1 MSGRKFSGKELAK
14 ALQTGEFEQSGLVLT
29 GMVKPSEQPDHVGFA
44 RGGCDT
50 WVDLPT
56 TMIEQAEHVGFRPC
70 EDHSHPV
77 FRITLK
83 ESEDP
88 QAKLLGQLLSAQPQT
103 GLRVPPPG
111 AGSAGRLGASAR
123 MRPGLHDPCLYLCDA
138 LVRECIS
145 LGGNYEACLGLRATC
160 SDICGIISVF
170 DPVFF

>member
-14 ALQTGEFEQSGLVLT
+14 ALQAGEFEQSGLVLT

-44 RGGCDT
+44 RRLRHLGRPPHHDDRARRARRLPPVRGPLASGLQDHAEGIGGSPGEAAR
-50 WVDLPT
+50 PT
-56 TMIEQAEHVGFRPC
+56 ALGSAADRPARAAC
-70 EDHSHPV
+70 
-77 FRITLK
+77 RGWT
-83 ESEDP
+83 
-88 QAKLLGQLLSAQPQT
+88 GGSA
-103 GLRVPPPG
+103 RRKRSDAPG
-111 AGSAGRLGASAR
+111 AAR
-123 MRPGLHDPCLYLCDA
+123 PLLYLCDA